1 MVDPSKVFDDPI
13 GAVASQVAGAVQA
26 RTVGGERVG
35 QEAFGGQAGAA
46 MVATRQAIAADQQF
60 AGDAGRTWVHF
71 AVEDVQSGVF
81 QRPAEE
87 RAGLFARRNRAD
99 QIVVSVGP

>member
-13 GAVASQVAGAVQA
+13 GVVASQVAGAVQA

-46 MVATRQAIAADQQF
+46 MVATRQAVAADQQF
-60 AGDAGRTWVHF
+60 AGDAGRTWVHSLSRMYR
-71 AVEDVQSGVF
+71 AVFSSGPP
-81 QRPAEE
+81 RNG
-87 RAGLFARRNRAD
+87 RASSPRRNRAD